1 MLLAGSQALD
11 INQNCIPSIATGF
24 GGGIG
29 KQGEICGA
37 VSGGIML
44 IGLAAGRMRSEDKH
58 AKETAYSNASNFISQ
73 FKQKLGAFRCKDLLE
88 LDIAEPSQLE
98 NYHSMELKQSVC
110 SLAVR
115 TSLMI
120 VLELIDPRTCP
131 YP

>member
-1 MLLAGSQALD
+1 MD
-11 INQNCIPSIATGF
+11 INQDCIPRIATGF

-44 IGLAAGRMRSEDKH
+44 IGLAANRMSSEDKH
-58 AKETAYSNASNFISQ
+58 AKETAYSNASILISR
-73 FKQKLGAFRCKDLLE
+73 FKQNFGTFRCQDLLE

-98 NYHSMELKQSVC
+98 NYRSMKLKERLC
-110 SLAVR
+110 SRAVG

-120 VLELIDPRTCP
+120 VLELIDSST
-131 YP
+131 

>member
-1 MLLAGSQALD
+1 MD
-11 INQNCIPSIATGF
+11 INQGCIPMIATGF

-44 IGLAAGRMRSEDKH
+44 IGLAAGRMSSEDKH
-58 AKETAYSNASNFISQ
+58 AKEIAYSNASNLISR
-73 FKQKLGAFRCKDLLE
+73 FKQNFGAFRCEDLLE
-88 LDIAEPSQLE
+88 LDIGEPSQLA
-98 NYHSMELKQSVC
+98 NYHSMKLKERVC
-110 SLAVR
+110 SRAVV

-120 VLELIDPRTCP
+120 VLELIDPGTCP

>member
-1 MLLAGSQALD
+1 VLLAGSQALN
-11 INQNCIPSIATGF
+11 INQDCIPRIATGF

-58 AKETAYSNASNFISQ
+58 PKEIAYSNASNLISR
-73 FKQKLGAFRCKDLLE
+73 FKQKFGAFRCKDLLE

-98 NYHSMELKQSVC
+98 NYHSMELKESVC
-110 SLAVR
+110 SRAVG

-120 VLELIDPRTCP
+120 VLELIDPRTYP